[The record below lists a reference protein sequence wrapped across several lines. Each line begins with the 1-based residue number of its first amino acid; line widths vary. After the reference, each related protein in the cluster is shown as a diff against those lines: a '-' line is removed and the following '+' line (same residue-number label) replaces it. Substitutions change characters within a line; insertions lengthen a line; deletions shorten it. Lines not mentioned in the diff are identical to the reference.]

1 MVQLDFS
8 RALEFLE
15 EHRGD
20 IAAAEERQRRFWT
33 GGALDTPLMI
43 QSGEL
48 PPAGRELPAPDY
60 LQAAEDPELMLAYGL
75 RQSLAGIA
83 GESDLS
89 PSIRPNLGCA
99 VTLSCIGLEQQFFPD
114 KMPWLDRHLQLE
126 EIRELDPAKVQP
138 CGTFARG
145 LEMIAF
151 FRERLNGVPAIY
163 PMDTQ
168 GPFDLAHLIM
178 GDDIFLL
185 MYDEPEAVHQL
196 MRFCTAF
203 LEKLIRRMKEAI
215 GEPLTVTHYL
225 GSICSDNFG
234 IRICEDTAVLL
245 APDQIAEFV
254 IPYSRQLAEHFGG
267 AFCHYCGRNDELT
280 AQLLAEPAFKVINF
294 GQIPGKPELHD
305 FQEEMEKIAAAGKQ
319 YFGCWSRLPGERFRD
334 YLLRL
339 RPHAEAGVL
348 APVLEKAPAEEFASP
363 TDIVNFWKAGKQR

>member
-1 MVQLDFS
+1 MMHHDFS
-8 RALEFLE
+8 RALAYLE
-15 EHRGD
+15 EHRDG
-20 IAAAEERQRRFWT
+20 IAAAEERQRRFWA
-33 GGALDTPLMI
+33 GEPLEAPLMI
-43 QSGEL
+43 QSGPL
-48 PPAGRELPAPDY
+48 PPAGALLPSPDY

-75 RQSLAGIA
+75 RQSLAGVA

-99 VTLSCIGLEQQFFPD
+99 VTLSCLGLEQEFFPD
-114 KMPWLDRHLQLE
+114 KMPWLDHHLPPE
-126 EIRELDPAKVQP
+126 EIRELDPDKIRLR
-138 CGTFARG
+138 GTFARG
-145 LEMIAF
+145 MEMIAF
-151 FRERLNGVPAIY
+151 FREQLRGLPAIY

-225 GSICSDNFG
+225 GSICSESFG

-254 IPYSRQLAEHFGG
+254 IPYSRRLAEAFGG

-305 FQEEMEKIAAAGKQ
+305 FQAEMEKIAAAGKR
-319 YFGCWSRLPGERFRD
+319 YFGCWPRLAGESFRD

-348 APVLEKAPAEEFASP
+348 APVLEKAPAEEFAAP
-363 TDIVNFWKAGKQR
+363 ADIVNFWKDGK

>member
-1 MVQLDFS
+1 MIPIDFSQALDF
-8 RALEFLE
+8 LEAR
-15 EHRGD
+15 RGQ
-20 IAAAEERQRRFWT
+20 IAAAEERQRRFWA
-33 GGALDTPLMI
+33 GRPLDVPLMI
-43 QSGEL
+43 QSGPL
-48 PPAGRELPAPDY
+48 PPAGAALPSPDY
-60 LQAAEDPELMLAYGL
+60 LEAAENPELMLAYGL
-75 RQSLAGIA
+75 RQSLAGVT

-99 VTLSCIGLEQQFFPD
+99 VTLSCIGLEQEFFPD
-114 KMPWLDRHLQLE
+114 KMPWLERHLSLDAV
-126 EIRELDPAKVQP
+126 RELDPETISIG
-138 CGTFARG
+138 GTFARG

-151 FRERLNGVPAIY
+151 FREQLHGVPAIY

-215 GEPLTVTHYL
+215 GEPLTVTHYQ
-225 GSICSDNFG
+225 GSICSESFG

-245 APDQIAEFV
+245 APEQIAEFV
-254 IPYSRQLAEHFGG
+254 IPYSRRLAEVFGG
-267 AFCHYCGRNDELT
+267 AYCHYCGRNDELT

-305 FQEEMEKIAAAGKQ
+305 FREEMEKTAAAGKQ
-319 YFGCWSRLPGERFRD
+319 YFGCWPRLAGESFRD

-339 RPHAEAGVL
+339 RPYAAAGVL
-348 APVLEKAPAEEFASP
+348 APVLEKAPPEEFATP
-363 TDIVNFWKAGKQR
+363 ADIVKFWQTGK